1 MGTASRDNLRR
12 GGSELLQE
20 SRLTVGGI
28 SIERASTRSSR
39 KDNLLYVV
47 YFLPIFFLIRLV
59 TSLLVLVRFKRLLA
73 RAHRMLP
80 IKDRV
85 LYLEVFFPENA
96 GFHYRVQK
104 WIEVLRER
112 GIIADAMYV
121 FERERHDRLIRD
133 QRIVFFQTVFLFRRV
148 GHCIASLAYN
158 CVIVRREL
166 LLYNDYGDLFLEKFL
181 LALHP
186 NVILDFDD
194 DISAAKQE
202 PRKLTRYGRFMRE
215 SPSKFGDTIRLY
227 RRFIAGS
234 NYLKSFVLEASPGIR
249 PDDVV
254 VIPTC
259 VDYEKHSSKVQE
271 GSRECV
277 NFGWIGSNATIGY
290 LDIVIPA
297 LREIA
302 KRRKI
307 RLIVVSGQDFKA
319 DVDFEIINI
328 CWSLKNEIED
338 LNRID
343 IGLMP
348 LYDAAAE
355 KGKCGFK
362 LIQYMGLGIVSIAS
376 DVTVNGD
383 IIDDKQNGFL
393 VRSECDWV
401 DVIEEALARVEEFPA
416 IGLAARKKIRD
427 HFSFEANK
435 QKYLSFI
442 EAPPFES
449 RGRDLGRG
457 PAR

>member
-1 MGTASRDNLRR
+1 MAAN
-12 GGSELLQE
+12 ELLEANTQADATLGLGR
-20 SRLTVGGI
+20 SR
-28 SIERASTRSSR
+28 TRLSR
-39 KDNLLYVV
+39 KDNVLYVV

-59 TSLLVLVRFKRLLA
+59 TVLLVVTRFNRLVA
-73 RAHRMLP
+73 TAHRMLE

-104 WIEVLRER
+104 WIEVLAER
-112 GIIADAMYV
+112 GFTADAMYV
-121 FERERHDRLIRD
+121 FERERQEALLRD
-133 QRIVFFQTVFLFRRV
+133 QRMVLFHTVFLLRRL
-148 GHCIASLAYN
+148 GHCIAAMGYN
-158 CVIVRREL
+158 CIIVRREL
-166 LLYNDYGDLFLEKFL
+166 LLYNDYGDLFLERFL
-181 LALHP
+181 LAVHP

-194 DISAAKQE
+194 DISAAKRE
-202 PRKLTRYGRFMRE
+202 PRNPTFYGRFMRE
-215 SPSKFGDTIRLY
+215 SPSKFGDTMKLY

-234 NYLKSFVLEASPGIR
+234 NFLKSFVLEANPGVR
-249 PDDVV
+249 PEDVV

-259 VDYEKHSSKVQE
+259 VDYEKHALKMQTDDS
-271 GSRECV
+271 ECV

-297 LREIA
+297 LSEIA

-307 RLIVVSGQDFKA
+307 RLIVVSGQDCKA
-319 DVDFEIINI
+319 DVDFEIVNI
-328 CWSLKNEIED
+328 PWSLKNEIED
-338 LNRID
+338 LTRID

-348 LYDAAAE
+348 LYDTAAE

-376 DVTVNGD
+376 DVTVNSD

-401 DVIEEALARVEEFPA
+401 NVIEEALARVEEFPA

-435 QKYLSFI
+435 EKYFSFI

-449 RGRDLGRG
+449 RERNQGRK